1 MMPVRKPNEGAMSD
15 LMTKKLAIS
24 QWLSRLLALLMLG
37 SLVSLGSAAT
47 AGASEPNAEAGTEGV
62 TQPSAEA
69 EAAGPVSCFS
79 PKPHQFTD
87 VAPDDYFDQAVSWL
101 FESEITGGVTADRY
115 GPSVNVSRGQM
126 AMFLWKDAGSPPPS
140 RPHSFGDVAP
150 DAYYNTAVSWLV
162 GEGIT
167 GGVAEGRYGPN
178 VNVSRGQMAVFLHT
192 ASGSPAPLA
201 PHSFTDVAADAY
213 YNTAVSWLVGTGIT
227 AGVAPGKYAP
237 NANVTRAQMAV
248 FLHTHSCGT
257 KPIAVDGGER
267 HNCALKADGTIA
279 CWGHN
284 SDGQM
289 GIGTS
294 NKQQWIPVTV
304 RGIGG
309 ATDIATGSF
318 HTCAVKADTTVACW
332 GNNRN
337 GQLGDNTTT
346 NRSLPVAVSGLSG
359 VRNITAGSYHTCATK
374 NDGTVA
380 CWGENNNGQ
389 LGDGST
395 TERRT
400 PVAVGAGLS
409 GVTAVS
415 GGSVHNCAQKSNGT
429 VACWGRNDRGQLG
442 DGSNTTR
449 TTPLTVANLSGVTAV
464 DSGWL
469 HTCAAKSDGT
479 VDCWGYNGDG
489 QLGLG
494 NTTDRNTP
502 ATIPALAGVTT
513 IGVGAYHGCAVKAG
527 GTVACWG
534 YNKDGQAGDG
544 TTSVN
549 RKSPVDVVGL
559 TGAKSVAGGSYTNCA
574 VKASGATLCWGLNW
588 HGRLG
593 DGTGTT
599 RTTPV
604 QVAYPNPI
612 VR

>member
-1 MMPVRKPNEGAMSD
+1 M
-15 LMTKKLAIS
+15 
-24 QWLSRLLALLMLG
+24 MLG
-37 SLVSLGSAAT
+37 SMVSLASAGSA
-47 AGASEPNAEAGTEGV
+47 GAVEDE
-62 TQPSAEA
+62 SAEA
-69 EAAGPVSCFS
+69 APAVAAVSCF
-79 PKPHQFTD
+79 
-87 VAPDDYFDQAVSWL
+87 AP
-101 FESEITGGVTADRY
+101 T
-115 GPSVNVSRGQM
+115 
-126 AMFLWKDAGSPPPS
+126 
-140 RPHSFGDVAP
+140 PHSFGDMGSHAWA
-150 DAYYNTAVSWLV
+150 DTAVSWLV
-162 GEGIT
+162 ESEITAGI
-167 GGVAEGRYGPN
+167 GNGNYGPQSN
-178 VNVSRGQMAVFLHT
+178 VTRAQMAVFLHKAAGGADPVGSHPFTDMGSHAWAETSVRWLYESGIT
-192 ASGSPAPLA
+192 AGVSADHFGPQNTVTRAQMAVFLHKAAGNQPPAGT
-201 PHSFTDVAADAY
+201 HSFTDVPADSFAG
-213 YNTAVSWLVGTGIT
+213 TSISWLVESGIT
-227 AGVAPGKYAP
+227 AGIAPGLFGP
-237 NANVTRAQMAV
+237 QNNVTRAQMAV
-248 FLHTHSCGT
+248 FLHTKECGA